1 MQIHQTFT
9 NNFRPS
15 NIKEARDY
23 ATTLS
28 TIREIDS
35 FPANVATYN
44 QQPADLDPSKFGV
57 ALLGAPLLHEGN
69 DSWVTG
75 TVSLEGTPYGP
86 GRPVAMQV
94 ESFVA
99 GRLTQYSYERG
110 QNQEVYRKTMGPDCL
125 KIVRDFEAGTL
136 AVSGEI

>member
-57 ALLGAPLLHEGN
+57 ALPGAPLL
-69 DSWVTG
+69 
-75 TVSLEGTPYGP
+75 
-86 GRPVAMQV
+86 
-94 ESFVA
+94 
-99 GRLTQYSYERG
+99 
-110 QNQEVYRKTMGPDCL
+110 QEVYRKTMGPDCL
-125 KIVRDFEAGTL
+125 KIVRDFEAATP